1 MKYLLI
7 KILRMFLRR
16 RKRGENDIRRILI
29 IRLDKRL
36 GNLVIATPLVKRTR
50 KQFPESS
57 IDVFAPGSFACLLD
71 NNPHV
76 DNVISFHHREY
87 VTKPWKLL
95 SLLVRLRR
103 KSYELVLDPKD
114 QFSTTVAIMSIIIDG
129 NRVIGF
135 DFPGSGLYHDELVE
149 YPSPHDYE
157 PLRQS
162 RLLDGVAGSVNYADY
177 PMRMYLDE
185 TEIDETLQWLK
196 EKGIG
201 EKQYIA
207 MHCGGRGVKSYG
219 VGNFM
224 ALAESIV
231 EKYGIKIVMLYGPD
245 EKEDIAEYS
254 STENIVFIL
263 PENIRRL
270 AAVVDRSMLYIGGDT
285 GPLHLAAALDIP
297 TVSIFFASYWA
308 RYAPKGDKHRVYYK
322 LGVPPDLETVMNL
335 VDESLSD
342 IGVSACGG

>member
-7 KILRMFLRR
+7 KILRMFLRG
-16 RKRGENDIRRILI
+16 RKRGDSDIKRILI

-36 GNLVIATPLVKRTR
+36 GNLVIATPLIKRTR
-50 KQFPESS
+50 EQLPESH
-57 IDVFAPGSFACLLD
+57 IEVFAPGSFACLLD

-103 KSYELVLDPKD
+103 KSYDLILDPKD
-114 QFSTTVAIMSIIIDG
+114 QFSTTVAMISVIIDG
-129 NRVIGF
+129 NRAIGF
-135 DFPGSGLYHDELVE
+135 DFPGSSLYHDELVE

-157 PLRQS
+157 PLRQL
-162 RLLDGVAGSVNYADY
+162 RLLDGVAGSVNDADY
-177 PMRMYLDE
+177 PMRMCLDE
-185 TEIDETLQWLK
+185 AEVKDTLGWLK
-196 EKGIG
+196 KKGIG
-201 EKQYIA
+201 EKHFIA
-207 MHCGGRGVKSYG
+207 VHCGGRGVKSYG

-231 EKYGIKIVMLYGPD
+231 KKYGKKVVMLYGPD
-245 EKEDIAEYS
+245 EKEDVAEYS
-254 STENIVFIL
+254 STGNIVFIL

-270 AAVVDRSMLYIGGDT
+270 AGIIDRSMLYIGGDT

-322 LGVPPDLETVMNL
+322 LGVPPDLDTVMKM

-342 IGVSACGG
+342 TGVSACGG